1 MSSRN
6 VSHFQKK
13 EPLLE
18 NILRTLRFRQIEKYV
33 PANSHVLDLGCGYQG
48 KLLQL
53 LSNKIKQGVGYDMS
67 VSKKPIANNIK
78 LNSGQVDTKLPFS
91 KNNFDLV
98 IASAVIEHVK
108 YPNLLISEV
117 YRLLKP
123 KGQLMLT
130 TPSVKAKPLLEWLA
144 KLKLL
149 SREEIADHRQY
160 YTKEKLINLLTKNG
174 FSEKK
179 IEVSTFELGF
189 NIFVKATK

>member
-1 MSSRN
+1 MGSRN

-13 EPLLE
+13 EPPLE
-18 NILRTLRFRQIEKYV
+18 NILQTLRFRKIEKYI
-33 PANSHVLDLGCGYQG
+33 PANTHVLDLGCGYQG

-53 LSNKIKQGVGYDMS
+53 LSNKIKHGVGYDIS

-78 LNSGQVDTKLPFS
+78 LKSGQVDTKLPFN

-108 YPNLLISEV
+108 HLNFLISEA

-123 KGQLMLT
+123 GGQLLLT
-130 TPSVKAKPLLEWLA
+130 TPSIKARPLLSTLA
-144 KLKLL
+144 QFKLL
-149 SREEIADHRQY
+149 SRKEIADHKRY

-179 IEVSTFELGF
+179 IEASTFEFGF